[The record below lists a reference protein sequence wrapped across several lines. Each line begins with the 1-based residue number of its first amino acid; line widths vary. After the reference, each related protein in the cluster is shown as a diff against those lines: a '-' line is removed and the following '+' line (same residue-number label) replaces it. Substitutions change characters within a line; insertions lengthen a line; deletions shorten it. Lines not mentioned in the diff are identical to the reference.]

1 MSKHSPVKSAT
12 DNEDSLSQGTART
25 GCPGYGPCSRR
36 GRDRCEPQRRP
47 CPQALTPQG
56 RTWDRKQKHAVF
68 SGSFSSAWKGRPGKA
83 LGRDTGRGE
92 RWSPD

>member
-36 GRDRCEPQRRP
+36 GRDAVSHRDVP
-47 CPQALTPQG
+47 ALRHSLPRGGPGTANKSTQSFL
-56 RTWDRKQKHAVF
+56 AV
-68 SGSFSSAWKGRPGKA
+68 SAVRGKE
-83 LGRDTGRGE
+83 GQVRH
-92 RWSPD
+92 